1 MPPPCCGCV
10 RARVPLP
17 GGTAFRAHSSSQDD
31 ASIPRHGTSWYS
43 LLPRARSHRAQR
55 NCNTHGLTSP
65 LATDAVVMALMLFAL
80 SHFHIHVMSM
90 HIMLPCHVTN
100 KGQLSCDPCAL
111 TTTSRPPPLAVFR
124 SVVAWCHHP
133 LSQARKVLQR
143 RALV

>member
-10 RARVPLP
+10 RARVPGRNRVSCSFLISNAYT
-17 GGTAFRAHSSSQDD
+17 TARYVMVQ
-31 ASIPRHGTSWYS
+31 PTS
-43 LLPRARSHRAQR
+43 ARVLSRAQR
-55 NCNTHGLTSP
+55 NCNTHGRTSP

-90 HIMLPCHVTN
+90 RIMLPCHVTN

-124 SVVAWCHHP
+124 SVVTWCHHP
-133 LSQARKVLQR
+133 FLQARKVLQR